1 MTNLDR
7 HIKMQRHHFVD
18 KGLYGQ
24 SYGFCSTHVQMWELD
39 HKEGW
44 ALKNWYF
51 QTVVLEKPLEHP
63 LDCKEIKPV
72 NPKGNQPWMF
82 TRKDWCWSWSSNIL
96 ATWCEE
102 LIHWKIPWCWER
114 LRAGGEGVDR
124 GWDGWMASPIQ
135 RTWVWAGSGRWRWTG
150 KPNVLQSIGS
160 QRVRH
165 DWRTEQQQQK
175 ASNQSRMHILFK
187 CTLNIYQGTSC
198 SAPGNESW

>member
-7 HIKMQRHHFVD
+7 HIKMQRHHFLD

-24 SYGFCSTHVQMWELD
+24 SYAFSSTHVQIWELD

-51 QTVVLEKPLEHP
+51 WTVVLEKTLEHP

-72 NPKGNQPWMF
+72 NPKGNQPWIF
-82 TRKDWCWSWSSNIL
+82 TRKDWCWSWSSSIL

-102 LIHWKIPWCWER
+102 LTHWKIPSCWER
-114 LRAGGEGVDR
+114 LRAGGEGDDR

-135 RTWVWAGSGRWRWTG
+135 RTWVWASSRRRRWTG
-150 KPNVLQSIGS
+150 RPGVLQCMGS
-160 QRVRH
+160 QSVGH

-175 ASNQSRMHILFK
+175 GSNQSRMHILFK
-187 CTLNIYQGTSC
+187 CTLNI
-198 SAPGNESW
+198 